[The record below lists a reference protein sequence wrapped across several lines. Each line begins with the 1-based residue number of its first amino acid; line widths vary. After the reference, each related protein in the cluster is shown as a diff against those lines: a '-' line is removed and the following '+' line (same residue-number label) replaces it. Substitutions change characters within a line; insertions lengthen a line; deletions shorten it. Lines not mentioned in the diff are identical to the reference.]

1 MSGFEEKACIEVVT
15 PSQGSAI
22 SIFTNYP
29 RPQYLVSTNC
39 MPNFFFDVLDMKS
52 LSFDTETA
60 MDTAE
65 WHAEN
70 PSLSPVPEVSF
81 SQCHDMSTMQR
92 N

>member
-1 MSGFEEKACIEVVT
+1 
-15 PSQGSAI
+15 
-22 SIFTNYP
+22 
-29 RPQYLVSTNC
+29 

-70 PSLSPVPEVSF
+70 PPLSHVPEVSF
-81 SQCHDMSTMQR
+81 SQCHAMSTLQR
-92 N
+92 NYEFYNVQRDPGLRQIMIYAAKYSN